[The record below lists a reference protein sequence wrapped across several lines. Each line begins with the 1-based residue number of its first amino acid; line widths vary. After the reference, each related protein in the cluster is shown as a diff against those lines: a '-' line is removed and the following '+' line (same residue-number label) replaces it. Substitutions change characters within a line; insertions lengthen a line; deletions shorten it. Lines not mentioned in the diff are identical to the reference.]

1 MHLCVE
7 LSDVGSDFLLG
18 FCLRLTG
25 EGFSLL
31 LSLLVKVPDYALPA
45 AIGSPKYIAICCESF
60 LWHGATP
67 FLNHQQYSSGGG
79 NVQTNVVNGAEK
91 NLPTFWW
98 IYTCLGRGN
107 FFRPILCLATQFL
120 RWPWLSRG
128 GEKRG
133 GTGGALPRTKCTA
146 DSRALCLPCLK
157 AGIFCFYTTAAGPY
171 MSSFLFLTFCVYVFC
186 CLGLHFTA
194 VPVSYPFFRWLCTG
208 PAQTSTGASRR
219 ANRAGLQLRWCR
231 SPTRPPK
238 LHKGPHRG
246 EFGSHFLFLVRFFCG
261 SPSNWRSRW

>member
-133 GTGGALPRTKCTA
+133 GTGGSPPHKVHGGQPGALLALPKGRYFLLLHYRCWPLYVQLFIFNFLCICLLLFGTSFYSCPGFI
-146 DSRALCLPCLK
+146 SVLPVAL
-157 AGIFCFYTTAAGPY
+157 Y
-171 MSSFLFLTFCVYVFC
+171 
-186 CLGLHFTA
+186 
-194 VPVSYPFFRWLCTG
+194 
-208 PAQTSTGASRR
+208 
-219 ANRAGLQLRWCR
+219 R
-231 SPTRPPK
+231 SGTN
-238 LHKGPHRG
+238 LHRG
-246 EFGSHFLFLVRFFCG
+246 LTPGQQGWSAASVVSFPYPASKTAQRATQGRVWLSLSFPGALLLR
-261 SPSNWRSRW
+261 